1 MLIDKKIIEY
11 VKTLPKNEQLIDT
24 QDKLCTTVGDVD
36 LNSFEIV
43 ELLCLLDV
51 FEDENALCSV
61 TNELERGIINN
72 DQLPF
77 TIIVETILSN
87 FTKELEEK
95 TK

>member
-24 QDKLCTTVGDVD
+24 QNKLCTMVGDVN

-61 TNELERGIINN
+61 TNELERGIMNN